1 MRTVL
6 RGATRASGARGRGA
20 NSAEEAYLENGLVS
34 VAGRHLCETEQV
46 SRYVSCVYNNY
57 FVQRS

>member
-1 MRTVL
+1 MRSVL
-6 RGATRASGARGRGA
+6 RGAKRASGARGRGA